1 MSTLCW
7 TYELIK
13 HLESVGCWELLA
25 QDIYMLLIMYVCTHI
40 CKADVEYLPLFP
52 LSISE
57 TGSFTESR
65 VHEFRKTS

>member
-25 QDIYMLLIMYVCTHI
+25 QDIYMLLFMCVCTHI
-40 CKADVEYLPLFP
+40 CKADVEYLPLF
-52 LSISE
+52 LS
-57 TGSFTESR
+57 TFN
-65 VHEFRKTS
+65 F